1 MKNKFCLLSVLFLL
15 ILCLL
20 LSFTA
25 CSSGNVTLDPD
36 ADNDD
41 LIYND
46 VRYMKT
52 EWDFYTW
59 MPDDEQVELGRH
71 FNLPFSMYLVYYSYT
86 AEDPLYIVSGNLP
99 YIYLREGFV
108 VEDQVFKVEGT
119 DRTIKLS
126 EAFLPADPSITS
138 DDLDTHTSKGIDLRM
153 VDCPTLRIYNSVIL
167 LDGNWYMEKD
177 PFGETVLRLS
187 DEMVSILI
195 EAGMLTEQPVE

>member
-86 AEDPLYIVSGNLP
+86 AEDPLYIVSGNMP
-99 YIYLREGFV
+99 YIHLREGFV
-108 VEDQVFKVEGT
+108 VEDQV
-119 DRTIKLS
+119 
-126 EAFLPADPSITS
+126 
-138 DDLDTHTSKGIDLRM
+138 
-153 VDCPTLRIYNSVIL
+153 
-167 LDGNWYMEKD
+167 
-177 PFGETVLRLS
+177 
-187 DEMVSILI
+187 
-195 EAGMLTEQPVE
+195 